1 MPHHHQR
8 EEVNDSVNLIVIFL
22 FHCRPPTTKTTPYGH
37 TTYPNISNI
46 FTNIFTIHII
56 RHNRLVFEI
65 ILFHKPKIIV
75 SLQNQYHLS
84 NSKRNKSI
92 LDKGKRKEMHAR
104 VSCVCFVSRLLLTA
118 ISKQLWLIRRLSNT
132 ALSIVTATTRI
143 SVTILAHLMQLWQ
156 SIEET
161 PVNTI
166 STDASAM
173 REFHV
178 H

>member
-1 MPHHHQR
+1 
-8 EEVNDSVNLIVIFL
+8 
-22 FHCRPPTTKTTPYGH
+22 
-37 TTYPNISNI
+37 
-46 FTNIFTIHII
+46 
-56 RHNRLVFEI
+56 
-65 ILFHKPKIIV
+65 
-75 SLQNQYHLS
+75 
-84 NSKRNKSI
+84 
-92 LDKGKRKEMHAR
+92 MHAR

-143 SVTILAHLMQLWQ
+143 SVTILAHLMRLWQLWQ

>member
-1 MPHHHQR
+1 
-8 EEVNDSVNLIVIFL
+8 
-22 FHCRPPTTKTTPYGH
+22 
-37 TTYPNISNI
+37 
-46 FTNIFTIHII
+46 
-56 RHNRLVFEI
+56 
-65 ILFHKPKIIV
+65 
-75 SLQNQYHLS
+75 
-84 NSKRNKSI
+84 
-92 LDKGKRKEMHAR
+92 MHAR

-161 PVNTI
+161 PVNTT